1 MDCIE
6 CGASGYGLHHSAS
19 CKYLNVD
26 IYKQCAQ
33 LQAQTSL
40 KDAEIAKL
48 KELLRYPY
56 EMPMHEAGNYD
67 ENCKWK
73 DEVEQVLKDK

>member
-1 MDCIE
+1 MNEIIE
-6 CGASGYGLHHSAS
+6 GINAVLSDTLWLSSRKVLEKVRERA
-19 CKYLNVD
+19 V
-26 IYKQCAQ
+26 Q
-33 LQAQTSL
+33 LQAQADL
-40 KDAEIAKL
+40 KDKEIAGL

-73 DEVEQVLKDK
+73 DEVEQALKE